1 MKVDERFF
9 TDSPDEG
16 WLRSHS
22 GGFAEDALDDISF
35 VLAERHLAIIVVI
48 VGHVVGI
55 HKGHFFRR

>member
-22 GGFAEDALDDISF
+22 GGFAEDALDDIGF
-35 VLAERHLAIIVVI
+35 VLAERHFAIVVVI